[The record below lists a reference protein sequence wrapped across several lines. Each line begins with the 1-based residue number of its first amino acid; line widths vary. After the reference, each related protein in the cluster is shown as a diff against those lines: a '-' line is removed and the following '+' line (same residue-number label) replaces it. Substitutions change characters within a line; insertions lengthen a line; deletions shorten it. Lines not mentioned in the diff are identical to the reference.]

1 MYLDTKSC
9 SGAKTRRVEV
19 VWEMFGCS
27 GDTYVWHAV
36 PPTVTPE
43 PATEP
48 ELNIQRRERSKI
60 ASLETSILKKSREF
74 KSLRLT
80 SLEAS

>member
-1 MYLDTKSC
+1 MDVQGIRTC
-9 SGAKTRRVEV
+9 GTR
-19 VWEMFGCS
+19 G
-27 GDTYVWHAV
+27 
-36 PPTVTPE
+36 PPTVTTE

-60 ASLETSILKKSREF
+60 ASLETSIFQKSREF

>member
-1 MYLDTKSC
+1 MFRGCLDVQ
-9 SGAKTRRVEV
+9 GTRTCGTR
-19 VWEMFGCS
+19 G
-27 GDTYVWHAV
+27 

-60 ASLETSILKKSREF
+60 ASLETSIFKKSREF

>member
-1 MYLDTKSC
+1 
-9 SGAKTRRVEV
+9 
-19 VWEMFGCS
+19 MFGGCLDVQ
-27 GDTYVWHAV
+27 GIRTCGTRG

-48 ELNIQRRERSKI
+48 ELNIQRRERDPRSQDKRFQNL
-60 ASLETSILKKSREF
+60 SLESV

-80 SLEAS
+80 SPEAS

>member
-1 MYLDTKSC
+1 MFRGCLDVQ
-9 SGAKTRRVEV
+9 GTRTCGTR
-19 VWEMFGCS
+19 G
-27 GDTYVWHAV
+27 

-48 ELNIQRRERSKI
+48 ELNIRRRERSKI
-60 ASLETSILKKSREF
+60 ASLETSKFISLESF
-74 KSLRLT
+74 KSVRLT